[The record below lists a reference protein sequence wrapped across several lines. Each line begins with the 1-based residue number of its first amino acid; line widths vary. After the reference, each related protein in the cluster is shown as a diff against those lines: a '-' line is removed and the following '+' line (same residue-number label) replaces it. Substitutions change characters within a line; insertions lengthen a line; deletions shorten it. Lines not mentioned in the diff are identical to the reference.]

1 MGEPTRTG
9 LLVVAVVLLALLI
22 LPLLGGG
29 AMMGGMMGSGM
40 MGPGIMGGWGGGGA
54 PSPWWPVFSLV
65 PWLLVVAGIGLLV
78 VWALRQA
85 SDGGAA
91 SGSRALDILKERYAR
106 GELAREQYEQMRRDL
121 E

>member
-1 MGEPTRTG
+1 MGEPTHTG

-22 LPLLGGG
+22 LPLLGGE

-40 MGPGIMGGWGGGGA
+40 MGGWGGGGA
-54 PSPWWPVFSLV
+54 AGPWWAVFSLV
-65 PWLLVVAGIGLLV
+65 PWLLVAAGIGLLV

-91 SGSRALDILKERYAR
+91 SGGRALDILKGRYAR
-106 GELAREQYEQMRRDL
+106 GEVTREQYEQIRRDL